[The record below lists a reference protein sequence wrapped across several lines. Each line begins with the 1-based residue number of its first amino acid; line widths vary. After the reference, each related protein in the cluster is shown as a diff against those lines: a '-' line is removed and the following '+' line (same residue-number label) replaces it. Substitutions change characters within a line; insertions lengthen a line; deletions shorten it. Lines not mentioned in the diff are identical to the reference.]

1 MKIRYV
7 HASNPKAEKIF
18 DTEKAYRGC
27 LGLLRDMMTGKLTK
41 TQEQFDKDELDRFD
55 KAVKI
60 GEILSYSVIEESG
73 GMKNDSN

>member
-1 MKIRYV
+1 MKIRYI
-7 HASNPKAEKIF
+7 HTSNPKVEKIF

-73 GMKNDSN
+73 GTKNDSN

>member
-7 HASNPKAEKIF
+7 HASNPKVEKIF

-73 GMKNDSN
+73 GTKNDSN

>member
-7 HASNPKAEKIF
+7 HASNPKVEKIF

>member
-7 HASNPKAEKIF
+7 HASNPKVEKIF

-73 GMKNDSN
+73 GMKK